1 MNNEATVYIVDDD
14 PDLQSALRAFLTNA
28 GLRAEAF
35 STAEQFLSAY
45 VPGSPGCLLVDLRLK
60 VGMSGL
66 ELLNEIGN
74 RRLDLPVVV
83 LSGHLDVPSTVLLMR
98 AGAMDVIEKPFDA
111 DNLLERLRA
120 GLEQNL
126 ASRQER
132 SNLGERMANLSAR
145 EREVMHL
152 LVAAK
157 GTKQIARDLGIS
169 PKTVEK
175 HRANVLNKMQADNV
189 VELIRLTLPRRRSPA
204 NELNGL
210 ASTNGRRFETNPKS

>member
-1 MNNEATVYIVDDD
+1 
-14 PDLQSALRAFLTNA
+14 
-28 GLRAEAF
+28 
-35 STAEQFLSAY
+35 
-45 VPGSPGCLLVDLRLK
+45 
-60 VGMSGL
+60 MSGV
-66 ELLNEIGN
+66 ELLNEIGS

-83 LSGHLDVPSTVLLMR
+83 LSGYLDVPSTVLLIR
-98 AGAMDVIEKPFDA
+98 AGAIDVVEKPFDA
-111 DNLLERLRA
+111 DKLLERLRA
-120 GLEQNL
+120 GIEQNL

-132 SNLGERMANLSAR
+132 SDLAERMANLSAR

-189 VELIRLTLPRRRSPA
+189 VELIRLTLPSRHSTA
-204 NELNGL
+204 NELNAK
-210 ASTNGRRFETNPKS
+210 ASTNGHSFETNPRN

>member
-1 MNNEATVYIVDDD
+1 
-14 PDLQSALRAFLTNA
+14 
-28 GLRAEAF
+28 
-35 STAEQFLSAY
+35 
-45 VPGSPGCLLVDLRLK
+45 
-60 VGMSGL
+60 
-66 ELLNEIGN
+66 
-74 RRLDLPVVV
+74 
-83 LSGHLDVPSTVLLMR
+83 MR